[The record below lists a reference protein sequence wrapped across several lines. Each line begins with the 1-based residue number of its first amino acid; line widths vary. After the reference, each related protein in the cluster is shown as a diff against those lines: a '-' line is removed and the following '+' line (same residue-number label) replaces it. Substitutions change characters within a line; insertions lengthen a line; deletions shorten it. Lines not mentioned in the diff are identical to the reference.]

1 MSTTDKRKAAQIF
14 AITFTALLFAGAC
27 GTNQSTNNSGDA
39 TNQKNQTSD
48 TPNDSTT
55 ESNNPEQVTL
65 TLLAYDSFTPS
76 PNIFDDFTTQ
86 TGINVEVSLGGDAG
100 ELVTKA
106 GLTSG
111 NPEADVL
118 WGVDN
123 TMLSRALSKNIFT
136 PYASNNLADLDES
149 ARKLVPNNEV
159 TPVDTGDVCINYD
172 VNWFKQRNI
181 APPLT
186 LRALTSSNY
195 ANLLVVPNPVS
206 SSPGLAFMLATIA
219 EFGQDGWDEYWKSL
233 KQNGTLIVSDWTTA
247 YYTEFSGSSGKGDRP
262 IVVSY
267 GSSPPAEMIF
277 ASPRPATAPTAV
289 AALTCFRQVEFAGI
303 LRGTKH
309 EREAQLLIDYLT
321 DIKFQEDLPL
331 TLFVYPANNKAKLPE
346 DFVKYSLR
354 PESPLQ
360 LDPDLISSNL
370 LFWLDEFTNIVLR

>member
-39 TNQKNQTSD
+39 TNKTNQTSD

-118 WGVDN
+118 WGVDS

-309 EREAQLLIDYLT
+309 EREAQLLINYLT

>member
-1 MSTTDKRKAAQIF
+1 MSTTKPKRTTKLLALIF
-14 AITFTALLFAGAC
+14 AASLTAGAC
-27 GTNQSTNNSGDA
+27 SNNQSSDA
-39 TNQKNQTSD
+39 DDASTQTPTD
-48 TPNDSTT
+48 DSKT
-55 ESNNPEQVTL
+55 ESNTYEKVTL

-76 PNIFDDFTTQ
+76 PNIFDEFTAQ

-123 TMLSRALSKNIFT
+123 TLLSRAISKDIFT
-136 PYASNNLADLDES
+136 PYATKNLADLDES
-149 ARKLVPNNEV
+149 ARKLVPNNEA

-172 VNWFKQRNI
+172 VNWFKQRNL

-195 ANLLVVPNPVS
+195 ANLLVVPSPVS

-219 EFGQDGWDEYWKSL
+219 EFSQDGWDEYWKSL
-233 KQNGTLIVSDWTTA
+233 KQNGALIVSDWTTA

-277 ASPRPATAPTAV
+277 ANP
-289 AALTCFRQVEFAGI
+289 
-303 LRGTKH
+303 
-309 EREAQLLIDYLT
+309 
-321 DIKFQEDLPL
+321 
-331 TLFVYPANNKAKLPE
+331 
-346 DFVKYSLR
+346 
-354 PESPLQ
+354 
-360 LDPDLISSNL
+360 
-370 LFWLDEFTNIVLR
+370 

>member
-1 MSTTDKRKAAQIF
+1 MSTTKPKRTTKLLALIF
-14 AITFTALLFAGAC
+14 AASLTAGAC
-27 GTNQSTNNSGDA
+27 SNNQSSDA
-39 TNQKNQTSD
+39 DDASTQTPTD
-48 TPNDSTT
+48 DSRT
-55 ESNNPEQVTL
+55 ESNTAEKVAL

-76 PNIFDDFTTQ
+76 PNIFDEFTAQ
-86 TGINVEVSLGGDAG
+86 TGINVEVSLGGDSG

-123 TMLSRALSKNIFT
+123 TLLSRAISKNIFT
-136 PYASNNLADLDES
+136 PYATKNLADLDES
-149 ARKLVPNNEV
+149 ARKLVPNNEA

-172 VNWFKQRNI
+172 VNWFKQRNL

-195 ANLLVVPNPVS
+195 ANLLVVPSPVS

-233 KQNGTLIVSDWTTA
+233 KQNGALIVSDWTTA

-277 ASPRPATAPTAV
+277 ANPRPATAPTAV

-309 EREAQLLIDYLT
+309 EREAQLLIDYLSDT
-321 DIKFQEDLPL
+321 KFQEDLPL
-331 TLFVYPANNKAKLPE
+331 TLFVYPANSKAKLPD

-360 LDPDLISSNL
+360 LDPDLISRNL

>member
-1 MSTTDKRKAAQIF
+1 MKSTRLRQILIALSTITFITAATSCSSSSTTDLQD
-14 AITFTALLFAGAC
+14 
-27 GTNQSTNNSGDA
+27 STQDTEDSANPE
-39 TNQKNQTSD
+39 SD
-48 TPNDSTT
+48 T
-55 ESNNPEQVTL
+55 NPVTL
-65 TLLAYDSFTPS
+65 TLLAYDSFTPT
-76 PNIFDDFTTQ
+76 PKIFDDFTAQ
-86 TGINVEVSLGGDAG
+86 TGIKVSIALGGDAG

-123 TMLSRALSKNIFT
+123 TLLSRALAAKIFAPYESK
-136 PYASNNLADLDES
+136 NLADLDPA
-149 ARKLVPNNEV
+149 ARKLVPNFEV

-172 VNWFKQRNI
+172 VNWFAQRKI

-195 ANLLVVPNPVS
+195 ANLLVVPSPVS

-219 EFGQDGWDEYWKSL
+219 EFGEDGWDEYWKAL

-289 AALTCFRQVEFAGI
+289 ASLTCFRQVEFAGI

-309 EREAQLLIDYLT
+309 ESEAQLLIDYLT
-321 DIKFQEDLPL
+321 DLKFQEDLPL
-331 TLFVYPANNKAKLPE
+331 TLFVYPANVNAKLPD

-360 LDPDLISSNL
+360 LDPELISRSL
-370 LFWLDEFTNIVLR
+370 LIWLDEFTNIMLR

>member
-39 TNQKNQTSD
+39 TNKTNQTSD

>member
-1 MSTTDKRKAAQIF
+1 MSTTKTKNTRKFLALIF
-14 AITFTALLFAGAC
+14 AASLIAGAC
-27 GTNQSTNNSGDA
+27 NNNQS
-39 TNQKNQTSD
+39 SD
-48 TPNDSTT
+48 TDDASTQTDTPTNDSAA
-55 ESNNPEQVTL
+55 ESNTAEKVTL

-76 PNIFDDFTTQ
+76 PNIFDDFTAQ
-86 TGINVEVSLGGDAG
+86 TGIKVEVSLGGDAG

-123 TMLSRALSKNIFT
+123 TLLSRAISKNIFT
-136 PYASNNLADLDES
+136 PYATKNLADLDES
-149 ARKLVPNNEV
+149 ARKLVPNNEA

-172 VNWFKQRNI
+172 VNWFKQRNL

-195 ANLLVVPNPVS
+195 ANLLVVPSPVN

-233 KQNGTLIVSDWTTA
+233 KQNGALIVSDWTTA

-277 ASPRPATAPTAV
+277 ANPRPVTAPTAV

-309 EREAQLLIDYLT
+309 ESEAQLLIDYLT

-331 TLFVYPANNKAKLPE
+331 TLFVYPANTKAKLPD

-360 LDPDLISSNL
+360 LDPDLISRNL

>member
-39 TNQKNQTSD
+39 TNKTNQTSD

-55 ESNNPEQVTL
+55 ESSNPEQVTL

>member
-1 MSTTDKRKAAQIF
+1 MNITKPKKVTRFFAPIF
-14 AITFTALLFAGAC
+14 AASLLSGAC
-27 GTNQSTNNSGDA
+27 SNNQSTNPGDA
-39 TNQKNQTSD
+39 PDQAD
-48 TPNDSTT
+48 TPTTDSTT
-55 ESNNPEQVTL
+55 EPNTSDKVTL

-76 PNIFDDFTTQ
+76 PNIFDDFTAQ
-86 TGINVEVSLGGDAG
+86 TGIDVEISLGGDAG

-123 TMLSRALSKNIFT
+123 TLLSRALSKDIFT
-136 PYASNNLADLDES
+136 PYATKNLADIDES

-195 ANLLVVPNPVS
+195 ANLLVVPSPVG

-309 EREAQLLIDYLT
+309 EPEAQLLIDYLT

-331 TLFVYPANNKAKLPE
+331 TLFVYPANSKAKMPD

-360 LDPDLISSNL
+360 LDPDLISNNL

>member
-1 MSTTDKRKAAQIF
+1 MKNKKLRQILIALSTITLITAA
-14 AITFTALLFAGAC
+14 TSC
-27 GTNQSTNNSGDA
+27 SSSSTSDVQDSTQDSTKDA
-39 TNQKNQTSD
+39 TDSANPESD
-48 TPNDSTT
+48 T
-55 ESNNPEQVTL
+55 NPVTL
-65 TLLAYDSFTPS
+65 TLLAYDSFTPT
-76 PNIFDDFTTQ
+76 PNIFDDFTAQ
-86 TGINVEVSLGGDAG
+86 TGIKVEVALGGDAG

-106 GLTSG
+106 ALTAG
-111 NPEADVL
+111 NPEADIL

-123 TMLSRALSKNIFT
+123 TLISRALAAKIFAPYESKNLI
-136 PYASNNLADLDES
+136 NLDPA
-149 ARKLVPNNEV
+149 ARKLVPNFEV

-195 ANLLVVPNPVS
+195 ANLLVAPSPVS

-219 EFGQDGWDEYWKSL
+219 EFGQDGWDEYWKAL
-233 KQNGTLIVSDWTTA
+233 KQNGAHVVGDWTEA
-247 YYTEFSGSSGKGDRP
+247 YYTEFSGSSGKGERP

-289 AALTCFRQVEFAGI
+289 ASLTCFRQVEFAGI

-309 EREAQLLIDYLT
+309 ERESQLLIDYLT

-331 TLFVYPANNKAKLPE
+331 TLFVYPANVNAKLPD

-360 LDPDLISSNL
+360 LDPDLISRSL
-370 LFWLDEFTNIVLR
+370 LIWLDEFTNIMLR

>member
-1 MSTTDKRKAAQIF
+1 MNLTKPKKVTKFFALIF
-14 AITFTALLFAGAC
+14 ATSLLAGAC
-27 GTNQSTNNSGDA
+27 GNNQSTNPGDA
-39 TNQKNQTSD
+39 SDQTD
-48 TPNDSTT
+48 IPTTDSTT
-55 ESNNPEQVTL
+55 ESNSSEKVIL

-76 PNIFDDFTTQ
+76 PNIFDDFTAQ
-86 TGINVEVSLGGDAG
+86 TGINVEISLGGDAG

-123 TMLSRALSKNIFT
+123 TLLSRALSKDIFT
-136 PYASNNLADLDES
+136 SYATKNLADLDES
-149 ARKLVPNNEV
+149 ARKLVPNNEA

-172 VNWFKQRNI
+172 VNWFKQRNL

-195 ANLLVVPNPVS
+195 ANLLVVPSPVS

-277 ASPRPATAPTAV
+277 ANPRPATAPTAV

-321 DIKFQEDLPL
+321 EIKFQEDLPL
-331 TLFVYPANNKAKLPE
+331 TLFVYPANNKAKLPDE
-346 DFVKYSLR
+346 FVKYSLR

-360 LDPDLISSNL
+360 LDPDLISNNL

>member
-1 MSTTDKRKAAQIF
+1 MNLTNPKKVTKLFALIF
-14 AITFTALLFAGAC
+14 AASLLAGAC
-27 GTNQSTNNSGDA
+27 GNNQSTNPGDA
-39 TNQKNQTSD
+39 SDQTD
-48 TPNDSTT
+48 IPTTDSTT
-55 ESNNPEQVTL
+55 DSNTSEKVIL

-76 PNIFDDFTTQ
+76 PNIFDDFTAQ
-86 TGINVEVSLGGDAG
+86 TGVDVEISLGGDAG

-123 TMLSRALSKNIFT
+123 TLLSRALSKDIFT
-136 PYASNNLADLDES
+136 PYATKNLTDLDES

-172 VNWFKQRNI
+172 VNWFKQRNV

-195 ANLLVVPNPVS
+195 ANLLVVPSPVS

-277 ASPRPATAPTAV
+277 ANPRPATAPTAV

-321 DIKFQEDLPL
+321 EIKFQEDLPL

-360 LDPDLISSNL
+360 LDPDLISNNL

>member
-14 AITFTALLFAGAC
+14 AITLTALLFAGAC

-39 TNQKNQTSD
+39 TNKTNQTSD
-48 TPNDSTT
+48 TPNDSIT

-86 TGINVEVSLGGDAG
+86 TGINVEISLGGDAG

>member
-1 MSTTDKRKAAQIF
+1 MRIKGAKMQTRFLPLIF
-14 AITFTALLFAGAC
+14 VASLIAGAC
-27 GTNQSTNNSGDA
+27 SGNQSSDSDNASTPTDA
-39 TNQKNQTSD
+39 PTK
-48 TPNDSTT
+48 DSTT
-55 ESNNPEQVTL
+55 ESNQAGNVTL

-76 PNIFDDFTTQ
+76 PNIFDDFTAQ
-86 TGINVEVSLGGDAG
+86 TGIHVEVSLGGDAG

-123 TMLSRALSKNIFT
+123 TLLSRAVSKNIFT
-136 PYASNNLADLDES
+136 SYATKNLADIDES
-149 ARKLVPNNEV
+149 ARKLVPNNEA
-159 TPVDTGDVCINYD
+159 TPVNTGDVCINFD
-172 VNWFKQRNI
+172 VNWFKQRNL
-181 APPLT
+181 AAPLT

-195 ANLLVVPNPVS
+195 ANLLVVPSPVN

-233 KQNGTLIVSDWTTA
+233 KQNGALIVSDWTTA

-277 ASPRPATAPTAV
+277 ANPRPATAPTAV

-309 EREAQLLIDYLT
+309 EPEAQLLIDYLT

-331 TLFVYPANNKAKLPE
+331 TLFVYPANTNAKLPD

-360 LDPDLISSNL
+360 LDPNLISSNL

>member
-39 TNQKNQTSD
+39 TNKTNQTSD
-48 TPNDSTT
+48 TPNDSIT

-360 LDPDLISSNL
+360 LDRDLISSNL
-370 LFWLDEFTNIVLR
+370 LFWFDEFTNIVLR

>member
-86 TGINVEVSLGGDAG
+86 TGINVEISLGGDAG

-172 VNWFKQRNI
+172 VNWFKQRNV

-195 ANLLVVPNPVS
+195 ANLLVVPSPVS

>member
-1 MSTTDKRKAAQIF
+1 MRSTNKKTRNLLIS
-14 AITFTALLFAGAC
+14 LFASALFVAAC
-27 GTNQSTNNSGDA
+27 GGAQLA
-39 TNQKNQTSD
+39 
-48 TPNDSTT
+48 NDSDMATIGSSIVT
-55 ESNNPEQVTL
+55 SSEDEITL

-76 PNIFDDFTTQ
+76 PNIFDDFTTR
-86 TGINVEVSLGGDAG
+86 TGIKVKVALGGDAG

-123 TMLSRALSKNIFT
+123 TLLSRAVTAKIFT
-136 PYASNNLADLDES
+136 PYKSKNFDDLDES
-149 ARKLVPNNEV
+149 ARKLVTNFDA

-172 VNWFKQRNI
+172 IKWFADRKI

-186 LRALTSSNY
+186 LRALTSASY
-195 ANLLVVPNPVS
+195 ANLLVVPSPVS

-219 EFGQDGWDEYWKSL
+219 EFGLSGWNEYWEQL
-233 KQNGTLIVSDWTTA
+233 KQNGLLVVDGWNEA
-247 YYTEFSGSSGKGDRP
+247 YYTEFSGSSGKGQRP

-277 ASPRPATAPTAV
+277 ANPRPTTAPTAV
-289 AALTCFRQVEFAGI
+289 AALTCFRQVEFAGV

-309 EREAQLLIDYLT
+309 EREAQLLIDFLT
-321 DIKFQEDLPL
+321 DVKFQEDLPL
-331 TLFVYPANNKAKLPE
+331 TLFVYPVNKNAELPE
-346 DFVKYSLR
+346 DFLKYSMR

-360 LDPDLISSNL
+360 LDPDLIAKNL
-370 LFWLDEFTNIVLR
+370 LNWLETFTNIVLR

>member
-1 MSTTDKRKAAQIF
+1 MNLTNPKKVTKLFALIF
-14 AITFTALLFAGAC
+14 AASLLASAC
-27 GTNQSTNNSGDA
+27 DNNQSTNPGKASD
-39 TNQKNQTSD
+39 QTD
-48 TPNDSTT
+48 IPTTDSTT
-55 ESNNPEQVTL
+55 ESNSSEKVTL
-65 TLLAYDSFTPS
+65 TLFAYDSFTPS
-76 PNIFDDFTTQ
+76 PNIFDDFTAQ
-86 TGINVEVSLGGDAG
+86 TGIDVEISLGGDAG

-123 TMLSRALSKNIFT
+123 TLLSRALSKNIFT
-136 PYASNNLADLDES
+136 PYATKNLADLDES
-149 ARKLVPNNEV
+149 ARKLVPNNEA

-172 VNWFKQRNI
+172 VNWFKQRNL

-195 ANLLVVPNPVS
+195 ANLLVVPSPVS

-277 ASPRPATAPTAV
+277 ANPRPATAPTAV

-321 DIKFQEDLPL
+321 EIKFQEDLPL
-331 TLFVYPANNKAKLPE
+331 TLFVYPANNKAKLPD

-360 LDPDLISSNL
+360 LDPDLISNNL

>member
-39 TNQKNQTSD
+39 TNKTNQTSD
-48 TPNDSTT
+48 TPNDSIT

-331 TLFVYPANNKAKLPE
+331 TLFVYPANKKAKLPE

>member
-1 MSTTDKRKAAQIF
+1 MSTTKPKRTTKLLALIF
-14 AITFTALLFAGAC
+14 AASLTAGAC
-27 GTNQSTNNSGDA
+27 SNNQSSDADDA
-39 TNQKNQTSD
+39 TTQTPTD
-48 TPNDSTT
+48 DSKT
-55 ESNNPEQVTL
+55 ESNTYEKVTL
-65 TLLAYDSFTPS
+65 ILLAYDSFTPS
-76 PNIFDDFTTQ
+76 PNIFDEFTAQ
-86 TGINVEVSLGGDAG
+86 TGINVEVSLGGDSG

-123 TMLSRALSKNIFT
+123 TLLSRAISKNIFT
-136 PYASNNLADLDES
+136 PYATTNLADLDES
-149 ARKLVPNNEV
+149 ARKLVPNNEA

-172 VNWFKQRNI
+172 VNWFKQRNL

-195 ANLLVVPNPVS
+195 ANLLVVPSPVS

-219 EFGQDGWDEYWKSL
+219 EFSQDGWDEYWKSL
-233 KQNGTLIVSDWTTA
+233 KQNGALIVSDWTTA

-277 ASPRPATAPTAV
+277 ANPRPATAPTAV

-309 EREAQLLIDYLT
+309 EREAQLLIDYLS

-331 TLFVYPANNKAKLPE
+331 TLFVYPANTKAKLPD

-360 LDPDLISSNL
+360 LDPDLISRNL

>member
-14 AITFTALLFAGAC
+14 AITLTALLFAGAC

-39 TNQKNQTSD
+39 TNKTNQTSD
-48 TPNDSTT
+48 TPNDSIT

>member
-14 AITFTALLFAGAC
+14 AITFAALLFAGAC

-39 TNQKNQTSD
+39 TNKTNQTSD
-48 TPNDSTT
+48 TPNDSIT

-86 TGINVEVSLGGDAG
+86 TGINVEISLGGDAG

>member
-1 MSTTDKRKAAQIF
+1 MNLTNPKKVTKLFALIF
-14 AITFTALLFAGAC
+14 AASLLAGAC
-27 GTNQSTNNSGDA
+27 GNNQSTNPGDA
-39 TNQKNQTSD
+39 SDQTD
-48 TPNDSTT
+48 IPTTDSTT
-55 ESNNPEQVTL
+55 DSNTSEKVIL

-76 PNIFDDFTTQ
+76 PNIFDDFTAQ
-86 TGINVEVSLGGDAG
+86 TGINVEISLGGDAG

-123 TMLSRALSKNIFT
+123 TLLSRALSKDIFT
-136 PYASNNLADLDES
+136 SYATKNLADLDES
-149 ARKLVPNNEV
+149 ARKLVPNNEA
-159 TPVDTGDVCINYD
+159 TPVNTGDVCINYD

-195 ANLLVVPNPVS
+195 ANLLVVPSPVS
-206 SSPGLAFMLATIA
+206 SSPGLAFMLAIIA

-277 ASPRPATAPTAV
+277 ANPRPATAPTAV

-321 DIKFQEDLPL
+321 EIKFQEDLPL
-331 TLFVYPANNKAKLPE
+331 TLFVYPANNKAKLPD

-360 LDPDLISSNL
+360 LDPDLISNNL

>member
-1 MSTTDKRKAAQIF
+1 MKNKRLRQILIALSTITMITAATSCSSSSTTDIQD
-14 AITFTALLFAGAC
+14 
-27 GTNQSTNNSGDA
+27 STQDA
-39 TNQKNQTSD
+39 TDSANPESD
-48 TPNDSTT
+48 T
-55 ESNNPEQVTL
+55 NPVTL
-65 TLLAYDSFTPS
+65 TLLAYDSFTPT
-76 PNIFDDFTTQ
+76 PNIFDDFTAQ
-86 TGINVEVSLGGDAG
+86 TGIKVEIALGGDAG

-106 GLTSG
+106 ALTAG
-111 NPEADVL
+111 NPEADIL

-123 TMLSRALSKNIFT
+123 TLISRALAAKIFAPYESKNL
-136 PYASNNLADLDES
+136 ANLDPV
-149 ARKLVPNNEV
+149 ARKLVPNFEA

-195 ANLLVVPNPVS
+195 ANLLVVPSPVS

-219 EFGQDGWDEYWKSL
+219 EFGQDGWDEYWKAL
-233 KQNGTLIVSDWTTA
+233 KQNGALIVGDWSEA
-247 YYTEFSGSSGKGDRP
+247 YYTEFSGSSGKGERP

-289 AALTCFRQVEFAGI
+289 ASLTCFRQVEFAGI

-309 EREAQLLIDYLT
+309 ERESQLLIDYLT

-331 TLFVYPANNKAKLPE
+331 TLFVYPANVNAKLPD

-360 LDPDLISSNL
+360 LDPELISRSL
-370 LFWLDEFTNIVLR
+370 LIWLDEFTNIMLR

>member
-1 MSTTDKRKAAQIF
+1 MSFMPSKNNQKKL
-14 AITFTALLFAGAC
+14 TFFFISALLASAC
-27 GTNQSTNNSGDA
+27 GNNQPVNDA
-39 TNQKNQTSD
+39 ENI
-48 TPNDSTT
+48 
-55 ESNNPEQVTL
+55 TL
-65 TLLAYDSFTPS
+65 TLLAYDSFTPT
-76 PNIFDDFTTQ
+76 PTIFDDFTSQ
-86 TGINVEVSLGGDAG
+86 TGIKVEIVLGGDTG

-106 GLTSG
+106 QLTAG

-123 TMLSRALSKNIFT
+123 TLLSRALDSKIFA
-136 PYASNNLADLDES
+136 PYATKNLADLDES
-149 ARKLVPNNEV
+149 ARSLVPNNEA

-172 VNWFKQRNI
+172 VNWFSERNL

-195 ANLLVVPNPVS
+195 ANLLVVPSPVS

-219 EFGQDGWDEYWKSL
+219 EFGEDGWEEYWKSL
-233 KQNGTLIVSDWTTA
+233 KQNGALIVGDWTTA
-247 YYTEFSGSSGKGDRP
+247 YYTEFSGSSGKGERP

-277 ASPRPATAPTAV
+277 ANPRPTTAPTAV

-346 DFVKYSLR
+346 DFLKYSLR

-360 LDPDLISSNL
+360 LDPVFIAKNL
-370 LFWLDEFTNIVLR
+370 LIWLDTFTNIMLR